1 MLLLALAGAAEPC
14 AGTRSRPT
22 VNATSS
28 AAGDGSAK
36 CATQTLAA
44 PGGSCRPSSEC
55 RRAWSS
61 AHASR
66 YLQFSKKYTLRRDG
80 TCPGGTVVSAKC
92 ADRSAFGEN
101 PYACTALQQLAALSS
116 FLQKEAP
123 WNDHRENVA
132 YCPTGSLYVECAT
145 VGKVQ
150 LPTLVGGTCHGL
162 AGRVGRG
169 QSWPPTCLRMSAGAP
184 TSPNILRLVPARRGR
199 RGEGGWGAVGGRG
212 AGRGGKRT

>member
-1 MLLLALAGAAEPC
+1 MLLALAGAAEPC

-36 CATQTLAA
+36 CATHTLAA

-55 RRAWSS
+55 RRACSL

-66 YLQFSKKYTLRRDG
+66 YLQFSKKCTLRRNG

-101 PYACTALQQLAALSS
+101 PLACTALQELAALSS
-116 FLQKEAP
+116 FLQNEAP
-123 WNDHRENVA
+123 WNDHQANAA

-145 VGKVQ
+145 VSRVQ
-150 LPTLVGGTCHGL
+150 LRTLVGGPDQPGP
-162 AGRVGRG
+162 RG
-169 QSWPPTCLRMSAGAP
+169 QSWSPTCRRADMPADVGGRADL
-184 TSPNILRLVPARRGR
+184 PNKLRLVPARRGR
-199 RGEGGWGAVGGRG
+199 RGGGWGAVGGRG

>member
-1 MLLLALAGAAEPC
+1 MLLLAIAGATEPC

-22 VNATSS
+22 VNATFS

-55 RRAWSS
+55 RRACSL

-66 YLQFSKKYTLRRDG
+66 YLQFSKKCTFRRDG

-101 PYACTALQQLAALSS
+101 PYACTALQELAALSS
-116 FLQKEAP
+116 FLQNEAP
-123 WNDHRENVA
+123 WNDHQANAA

-145 VGKVQ
+145 VGRVQ
-150 LPTLVGGTCHGL
+150 LPTLVGGTSQGL
-162 AGRVGRG
+162 AGRVGRRHVCG
-169 QSWPPTCLRMSAGAP
+169 CRRPRRPPPQTNFAWSRPGGA
-184 TSPNILRLVPARRGR
+184 V
-199 RGEGGWGAVGGRG
+199 GGGAWGPVGGRG